1 MHPELQDGSHPAAAD
16 YYILFFSLYFDD
28 PPDPP
33 DLPTYLVFFPA
44 RLARARMD
52 GRAGAS
58 SLQICRP
65 EGVNEL
71 AEVGPIDCFVKDIDG
86 CFPNMPKDKIRFA
99 LRDIL
104 EKLRKNHSFEA
115 VAIPSKDTLPC
126 SWVTMKTKRVAKTK
140 KVIPF
145 DDLLGIMEF
154 ALDNTFVKGVEG
166 GILRQIF
173 GIPMGDP
180 HSPGMTI
187 LTCAWME
194 SEWLSSLGPEA
205 KGKFRAKRYMDD
217 LICFF
222 IKNNGIM
229 TSSWK
234 TSPGQNATWLP
245 SSW

>member
-1 MHPELQDGSHPAAAD
+1 
-16 YYILFFSLYFDD
+16 
-28 PPDPP
+28 
-33 DLPTYLVFFPA
+33 
-44 RLARARMD
+44 MD